1 MSVTEL
7 EKREGSETRL
17 ALRDPIVLAVT
28 VVFDR
33 LGALSKPDRDALAEL
48 MVELPGA
55 DSAEERESIR
65 RAMVEILAQSPPSVR
80 ELPLAREE
88 PLSGGLRTWAQEVG
102 GRIKRLRE
110 QSGLTQ
116 IRLAEKA
123 GLTQSH
129 ISRLEHADHSPT
141 NMTLQ
146 KIADALGV
154 DVGQIDPYAA

>member
-7 EKREGSETRL
+7 EKREATETRL
-17 ALRDPIVLAVT
+17 ALHDPIVLAVS

-33 LGALSKPDRDALAEL
+33 LGSLPKPDRDALAEL
-48 MVELPGA
+48 MVEWPRT

-65 RAMVEILAQSPPSVR
+65 RAVVEILAQGPPSVR
-80 ELPLAREE
+80 ELPLPREE
-88 PLSGGLRTWAQEVG
+88 PLSGGLRTWAQQVG
-102 GRIKRLRE
+102 GRIKQLRE

-116 IRLAEKA
+116 IQLAEKA

-141 NMTLQ
+141 NLTLQ
-146 KIADALGV
+146 KIAGALGV
-154 DVGQIDPYAA
+154 DVGQIDPHAA